1 MKNECNIIRDILP
14 LYAEKMVSDDTVAFV
29 QEHLKGCPACRAEL
43 EKMREPV
50 QPAPDIDTAPL
61 KRLKKA
67 LMVEKVQTVLC
78 TVVLL
83 LALVLSG
90 LAFLTAPEYFDYS
103 PELVTVTEGENG
115 AATISFNN
123 KVTNYTIQ
131 KITDP
136 SDQQTIY
143 HVETWTSAWDKIFKK
158 PGAQDIVIEAENG
171 NPLII
176 FFTQYN
182 RQSTDAE
189 PVCIYGALDTNSGGW
204 IALPGLSLGYWLIIN
219 VALFITFGMIWLL
232 LRKKDRPRKW
242 IERLLF
248 IPVAYGLGHICVLGF
263 RTISYSEWRD
273 FQLILAIGILFYC
286 AMFLALSIYY
296 SRKEIRQMQKELSNE

>member
-14 LYAEKMVSDDTVAFV
+14 LYAEKMVSDDTVMFV

-50 QPAPDIDTAPL
+50 QPEPDIDTAPL
-61 KRLKKA
+61 KRLKKT

-78 TVVLL
+78 TAAVL

-90 LAFLTAPEYFDYS
+90 IAFLTAPEYFDYS

-115 AATISFNN
+115 AVTISFNN

-136 SDQQTIY
+136 ADQQTIY

-158 PGAQDIVIEAENG
+158 PGAQDTVVEAENG
-171 NPLII
+171 NPLMI

-189 PVCIYGALDTNSGGW
+189 PVCIYGTLNTHSGGW

-219 VALFITFGMIWLL
+219 VAFFITFGMIWLL

-263 RTISYSEWRD
+263 RIISYSEWRD

-286 AMFLALSIYY
+286 AMLLALNIYHA
-296 SRKEIRQMQKELSNE
+296 RKEIRQMRKELSNE